1 MKKIIDEHLFLS
13 NDPEENM
20 RMENGLLQL
29 KLKAE
34 LGAETHL
41 SGNIPV
47 WIENEFMK
55 NVLAFEHNY
64 SAAKN
69 FKVSE
74 LLGNPQFKQA
84 IELDDQAITEALQD
98 LIALMNKKQMA
109 IDFIGTYEDRTK
121 YKFIVE
127 ELLNE
132 EITDAGIPGMIM
144 HFIYEEFHPNHK
156 MDIETKTMKFI
167 SAWFRRTT
175 DEIAWEL
182 ADEIILPTNL
192 LWSKKRVVDKLKQV
206 FNCYSAFSDY
216 TFSIID
222 INFELNGDIGM
233 GYAEGA
239 VSYTAVIEN
248 HEAISIQGPFK
259 IYFSLEYGWW
269 DIYYFVF
276 PGFNF
281 SEIP

>member
-1 MKKIIDEHLFLS
+1 MKKKIDEHLPMS
-13 NDPEENM
+13 NDPEENV

-41 SGNIPV
+41 SGEIPL

-64 SAAKN
+64 SAGKN
-69 FKVSE
+69 SKVSE
-74 LLGNPQFKQA
+74 LLGKPKFKQA
-84 IELDDQAITEALQD
+84 IELDDQELEAALAD
-98 LIALMNKKQMA
+98 LITLMNKNQMA
-109 IDFIGTYEDRTK
+109 IDFIGTYESRTK

-127 ELLNE
+127 ELFNE
-132 EITDAGIPGMIM
+132 NVTDAGIPGMVM

-156 MDIETKTMKFI
+156 MDIETKTMKFM

-175 DEIAWEL
+175 DELAWEL
-182 ADEIILPTNL
+182 ADEIIPPNSLI
-192 LWSKKRVVDKLKQV
+192 WSKNKVIDKFKQI
-206 FNCYSAFSDY
+206 FDCYTAFSDDV
-216 TFSIID
+216 FSVID
-222 INFELNGDIGM
+222 INFELNGNTGM
-233 GYAEGA
+233 GYSEGA

-259 IYFSLEYGWW
+259 IYFSLEYGCW
-269 DIYYFVF
+269 DIYYFIF

-281 SEIP
+281 SEIS

>member
-1 MKKIIDEHLFLS
+1 MKKIIDEHLPLN

-20 RMENGLLQL
+20 HMENGLLQL

-55 NVLAFEHNY
+55 NVLAFEHSY

-74 LLGNPQFKQA
+74 VLGNPKFKQA
-84 IELDDQAITEALQD
+84 IELDDQAIVAALEE
-98 LIALMNKKQMA
+98 LIALINKKQMA
-109 IDFIGTYEDRTK
+109 IDFTGTYESRTK

-127 ELLNE
+127 ELFNE
-132 EITDAGIPGMIM
+132 EITDAGIPDMVM

-156 MDIETKTMKFI
+156 MDIETKTMKFM

-175 DEIAWEL
+175 DELAWEL
-182 ADEIILPTNL
+182 ADEIILPKSL
-192 LWSKKRVVDKLKQV
+192 IWSKKKVINKFKQV
-206 FNCYSAFSDY
+206 FNCYTAFSDY
-216 TFSIID
+216 TYSVID
-222 INFELNGDIGM
+222 INFELNEDIGV

-248 HEAISIQGPFK
+248 QEAISIQGPFK

-269 DIYYFVF
+269 DIYYFIF

-281 SEIP
+281 SEIS